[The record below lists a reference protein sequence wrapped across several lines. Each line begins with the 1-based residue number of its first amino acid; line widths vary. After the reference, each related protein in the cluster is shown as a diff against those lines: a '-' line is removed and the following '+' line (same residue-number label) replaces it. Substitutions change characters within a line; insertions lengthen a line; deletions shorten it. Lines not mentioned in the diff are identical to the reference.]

1 MKILPMLAGL
11 FFSRK
16 VAKAKKRR
24 AKRIRARKR
33 RLVLFGLSVLCVG
46 LAAAKVSLDIRKH
59 RKERNTHL
67 FYGSRY

>member
-1 MKILPMLAGL
+1 MKILALLAKFL
-11 FFSRK
+11 FS
-16 VAKAKKRR
+16 AKKSKIQKKR

-33 RLVLFGLSVLCVG
+33 KAVFFGLTVLCVA
-46 LAAAKVSLDIRKH
+46 LASASFSVKALKH